1 MLLGIVMIVL
11 SGCTKEVALN
21 DDNSLLEIKQMIEN
35 NSKIIQELQNKNLEL
50 EKKIS
55 KLDEEKKDLNN
66 KLVELQNSDN
76 NISSTIDNR
85 YNELKG
91 IIDNKMVS
99 SSNNYTI
106 TKQQLL
112 GTWNIVGHDG
122 SQTFYENNF
131 EIVGNWIIFDDNNTL
146 YYMYK
151 DGKLYVADN
160 GWIFT
165 K

>member
-1 MLLGIVMIVL
+1 MIVL
-11 SGCTKEVALN
+11 SGCGKDVALN
-21 DDNSLLEIKQMIEN
+21 DNNSLLEIKQMIEN
-35 NSKIIQELQNKNLEL
+35 NSQTIQELQSRNLDL
-50 EKKIS
+50 EEKIS
-55 KLDEEKKDLNN
+55 KLEEEKENLSSKIED
-66 KLVELQNSDN
+66 LQNSDN
-76 NISSTIDNR
+76 NISSTIDNK

-99 SSNNYTI
+99 NSNNYTI
-106 TKQQLL
+106 TKQQLV
-112 GTWNIVGHDG
+112 GTWNVVGNDG
-122 SQTFYENNF
+122 SQTFYENDV
-131 EIVGNWIIFDDNNTL
+131 EIVGNWIIFDGNNTL